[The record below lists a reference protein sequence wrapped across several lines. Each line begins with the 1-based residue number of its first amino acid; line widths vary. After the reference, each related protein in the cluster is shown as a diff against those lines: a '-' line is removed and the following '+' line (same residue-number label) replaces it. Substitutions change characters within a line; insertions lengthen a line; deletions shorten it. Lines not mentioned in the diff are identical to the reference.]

1 MFNVVRFANSVLTL
15 LSSELL
21 NITAPQMIR
30 VTQPSLDNFLFFQT
44 SCSTLLVPAAD
55 AVTPNPLAYVLIIS

>member
-1 MFNVVRFANSVLTL
+1 
-15 LSSELL
+15 
-21 NITAPQMIR
+21 MIR